1 MVDRIKR
8 EKFKLSNEI
17 PITKKILLLNVDE
30 STFGDTKYFIPPIKF
45 YSESAHWRH
54 VYNVF
59 PPVGAPRSLQP
70 LGRSCQNYV
79 YEKIAIP
86 LLIVDFRLL

>member
-45 YSESAHWRH
+45 YSESAH
-54 VYNVF
+54 
-59 PPVGAPRSLQP
+59 
-70 LGRSCQNYV
+70 
-79 YEKIAIP
+79 
-86 LLIVDFRLL
+86 